1 MRNFARRYG
10 RVVRMGCES
19 DAKTQRTPKAI
30 RAKFKKA
37 WSLFRCRRGLP
48 KQHVYPKTSAAD
60 RAACQWAELPGGTHS
75 ERCDI
80 AIIDSFSGD
89 NSFRSLAHGCSRP
102 R

>member
-30 RAKFKKA
+30 RAKFGEA

-48 KQHVYPKTSAAD
+48 KQHAYPKTSAAD
-60 RAACQWAELPGGTHS
+60 YAACQSERSRGGTHS
-75 ERCDI
+75 ERYGI